1 MAKVVER
8 PQEKTALRVANKPV
22 SRVDGIENV
31 TGAAKFGADFSLPG
45 MLWGAI
51 LRSPHAHAR
60 IRNIDYAKALEAP
73 GVVTVATAA
82 DFAEDVVE
90 PTSRPHNV
98 FAGDFALFLGEPIA
112 AVAAVTIEDAEAALE
127 LIEVDYEP
135 LPHVLD
141 PEESMKPDS
150 PAIRHGDGGDI
161 DRTEMSFHSS
171 VASSAEDLDESGN
184 VSSQVQFSRGDI
196 EEGLCRG

>member
-22 SRVDGIENV
+22 SRIDGVENV
-31 TGAAKFGADFSLPG
+31 TGATKFGADFSLPG

-90 PTSRPHNV
+90 PTSRPPQCV
-98 FAGDFALFLGEPIA
+98 RGRFCSFP
-112 AVAAVTIEDAEAALE
+112 
-127 LIEVDYEP
+127 
-135 LPHVLD
+135 
-141 PEESMKPDS
+141 
-150 PAIRHGDGGDI
+150 R
-161 DRTEMSFHSS
+161 RTGCGS
-171 VASSAEDLDESGN
+171 
-184 VSSQVQFSRGDI
+184 SRGY
-196 EEGLCRG
+196 EGGRRGGA